1 MQDNNILLENNYDI
15 VQIEKIL
22 EKSLDDEWIREFIY
36 LLRRFFL

>member
-22 EKSLDDEWIREFIY
+22 EKSLDLFICY
-36 LLRRFFL
+36 EDFFL